1 MIFVDV
7 GIRFGIFLEEGTLDG
22 KIVYLISYFSAGFY

>member
-7 GIRFGIFLEEGTLDG
+7 GIRFVMFLEEETLDG
-22 KIVYLISYFSAGFY
+22 KIVYLIYYF